1 MNTIVAFRILNSI
14 TSRYWSEVGWSI
26 SDSEQRSMAC
36 LCSLDEEERAAALR
50 SRSIDR
56 QLDQDKEQ
64 WKREIKILLLGAGES
79 GKSTFL
85 KQMRIIHGENYSA
98 EDRLEFRP
106 IIYHNI
112 LKGMRMLIEIRRKLG
127 ISLSEPSNE
136 DYCDIIIGYRSVSL
150 GTEQFSLY
158 RDALAALWAD
168 RGILEAYER
177 RSKFQVVSSF
187 SDIRCPLHWCPLYA
201 SWKCRWKWRVV
212 FGNVVWCPWGQ
223 CVCVRLFFCGT
234 WSCVARGA
242 CLVFVVPSS
251 HPWVRLGRPTVFW
264 GKCHL

>member
-1 MNTIVAFRILNSI
+1 
-14 TSRYWSEVGWSI
+14 
-26 SDSEQRSMAC
+26 MAC

-56 QLDQDKEQ
+56 QLDQEREQ

-127 ISLSEPSNE
+127 ISLSDPSNE
-136 DYCDIIIGYRSVSL
+136 DYCDIIIGYRSVNL
-150 GTEQFSLY
+150 GPEQFALY
-158 RDALAALWAD
+158 RDALAALWTD
-168 RGILEAYER
+168 RGILEAYDR
-177 RSKFQVVSSF
+177 RSKFQVVSASLCLPF
-187 SDIRCPLHWCPLYA
+187 LPLL
-201 SWKCRWKWRVV
+201 K
-212 FGNVVWCPWGQ
+212 
-223 CVCVRLFFCGT
+223 
-234 WSCVARGA
+234 
-242 CLVFVVPSS
+242 S
-251 HPWVRLGRPTVFW
+251 HLPFM
-264 GKCHL
+264 